1 MSCGLPDARRV
12 RAQRVHQRLEQLRHR
27 RQKPID
33 HPRQLA
39 SEGTH
44 QLAHGGSQHRQRV
57 LDDADDV
64 FDCTVHFI
72 QQVVHQFAHFVGRDA
87 ISNGMVDAPHCFRCA
102 VHQRLECRNQR
113 QANCILQTGYSL
125 RIALHRVIEAAH
137 CGDFI
142 IVEYGAEPFSLRVQR
157 FKAFTS
163 GCDEW
168 VEFLCTFAE
177 QRNRGS
183 VTLCWVL
190 NLAECINRIPEYIL
204 RTAQT
209 AVNVR
214 DADTQRRKLVRGF
227 AAAVERIA
235 HRLCELGHA
244 AGYRIDARINEVACI

>member
-1 MSCGLPDARRV
+1 
-12 RAQRVHQRLEQLRHR
+12 
-27 RQKPID
+27 
-33 HPRQLA
+33 
-39 SEGTH
+39 
-44 QLAHGGSQHRQRV
+44 
-57 LDDADDV
+57 
-64 FDCTVHFI
+64 
-72 QQVVHQFAHFVGRDA
+72 
-87 ISNGMVDAPHCFRCA
+87 MVDAPHCFGCA

-113 QANCILQTGYSL
+113 QANCILQTGHCL
-125 RIALHRVIEAAH
+125 RIALHRIIESTH

-142 IVEYGAEPFSLRVQR
+142 IAEYGAEPFSLRVQR

-163 GCDEW
+163 GFDEW
-168 VEFLCTFAE
+168 VEFLCTLAE

-227 AAAVERIA
+227 VAAVERIA

-244 AGYRIDARINEVACI
+244 AGYRIDARINEVACICPLLETGLRNAGLRAERCDVIRVLASFLG